1 MRATR
6 TMSARSLIWLVA
18 LSAATSLWSAC
29 NAERRGRHTSGD
41 AGAQGD
47 AAADLS
53 IPIPTLDLPPT
64 CEGLA
69 CRQVECS
76 GGATTTLSGRVYTP
90 AGDLPLYNVTVY
102 VPNGDLEP
110 FPPGV
115 VCGACDAMATGKPL
129 VATLTAADG
138 QFKLEDVPVGDDIPL
153 VYQIGRWRRRVVVP
167 HVEACADNKLPLGDR
182 DLQRLPRDQ
191 SEGDLPQM
199 AIATGS
205 ADPFEC
211 LLRKIGIAD
220 SEFTGPDGGGRVH
233 VYRQN
238 GLDTDPPAPSG
249 DALWGSLD
257 QLEKYDVVI
266 LPCEGEEVR
275 KTPDAL
281 QHLVDYTTAG
291 GRVFAT
297 HYSYTWIAFAPQPFP
312 STGDWDVSQHTPS
325 PDPFPGIVDTS
336 FPKGAA
342 FAEWL
347 QNVGAT
353 LQLGQIKI
361 EDPRH
366 DIDRVNPLV
375 AQRWISGP
383 NNVRG
388 VTSNVLLHMTF
399 NTPIDLM
406 PAAPGSGNGGA
417 PDGGGGDGGAPLQCG
432 RVVFSDF
439 HVSTDAI
446 SSSRTPFPAACK
458 NDTMTAQERAL
469 TFMLF
474 DLSACVQ
481 KDDEPPEPPIQ

>member
-1 MRATR
+1 MRTR
-6 TMSARSLIWLVA
+6 LSSPLA
-18 LSAATSLWSAC
+18 LFALLTALPLLDAC
-29 NAERRGRHTSGD
+29 DSHGRHGGGD
-41 AGAQGD
+41 GDGGALTD
-47 AAADLS
+47 AAPDLS

-69 CRQVECS
+69 CRQVECG

-90 AGDLPLYNVTVY
+90 AGDLPLYNVIVY
-102 VPNGDLEP
+102 VPNGELEP

-115 VCGACDAMATGKPL
+115 VCDACGAMATGKPL
-129 VATLTAADG
+129 VATLTGADG
-138 QFKLEDVPVGDDIPL
+138 TFKLENVPVGDDVPL

-167 HVEACADNKLPLGDR
+167 HVEACTDNKLPLGDR

-191 SEGDLPQM
+191 SEGDIPQM

-238 GLDTDPPAPSG
+238 GLDTNPKAPSG
-249 DALWGSLD
+249 DTLWASLD

-266 LPCEGEEVR
+266 LPCEGSEVR
-275 KTPDAL
+275 KTPEAL
-281 QHLVDYTTAG
+281 QNLVDYTSAG

-297 HYSYTWIAFAPQPFP
+297 HFSYTWLAFAPDPFP
-312 STGDWDVSQHTPS
+312 STGTWNVAQRTPS

-342 FAEWL
+342 FAQWL

-353 LQLGQIKI
+353 LQLGQISI
-361 EDPRH
+361 ADPRH
-366 DIDRVNPLV
+366 DINSVNPLV

-388 VTSNVLLHMTF
+388 VTSNVLLHLTF
-399 NTPIDLM
+399 NTPVG
-406 PAAPGSGNGGA
+406 AASSADAGT
-417 PDGGGGDGGAPLQCG
+417 PDGGEAPQCG

-439 HVSTDAI
+439 HVSTDAV
-446 SSSRTPFPAACK
+446 SSSRTPFPSACK